1 MDENGLLMDE
11 DGNYIL
17 DEEGN
22 FIKFDDE
29 QLSYLEKNNLIED
42 D

>member
-11 DGNYIL
+11 DGDYIL